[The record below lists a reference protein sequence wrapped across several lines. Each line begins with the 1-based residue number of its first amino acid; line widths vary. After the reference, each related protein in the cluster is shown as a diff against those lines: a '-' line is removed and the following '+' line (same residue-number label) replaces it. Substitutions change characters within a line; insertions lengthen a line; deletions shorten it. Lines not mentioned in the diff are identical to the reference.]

1 MSAALRIGVT
11 GLGTVGGGVVKLLGQ
26 QADILE
32 QRCGCRL
39 ELVAVSALEHDPDL
53 DLSAPRWFDDALA
66 LTADPEIDVVVE
78 LIGGAEGIAKAVA
91 ESAIANGKSLVT
103 ANKALIARH
112 GLALAQAAEAAGVQ
126 LCFEAAVAGGIPI
139 LKALKEGLAGN
150 RLSRVYGILNGTCNY
165 ILTEMQE
172 SGRSFAGVLQEAQA
186 LGYAEADPSFDIDG
200 VDAAHKL
207 AILTSVAF
215 GCPVDL
221 DALHVEGIREIT
233 AIDIAYA
240 AEFGY
245 AIKLLAI
252 AELTERGI
260 EQRVHPCLVAR
271 NAPIAHVDG
280 VFNAVVAEGDFID
293 QAIFEGHGAGRGPTA
308 SAVVSDLVD
317 IARDIRVPSFGLPVA
332 ALQERPLATMLDHVC
347 EYYVR
352 LMVLD
357 QPGVMAEIAAILR
370 DESVS
375 IESVVQRGRAPDEV
389 VPVIIITHDA
399 GEAAIRR
406 VLDQFGQLE
415 VVVEPPCLI
424 RIETL

>member
-112 GLALAQAAEAAGVQ
+112 GLALAQAAETAGVQ

-150 RLSRVYGILNGTCNY
+150 RLSRIYGILNGTCNY

-317 IARDIRVPSFGLPVA
+317 IARGIRVPSFGLPVA
-332 ALQERPLATMLDHVC
+332 ALQEQPLAAMLDHVC

-406 VLDQFGQLE
+406 VLDQFSQLE

>member
-357 QPGVMAEIAAILR
+357 QPGVMAEIAATLR

>member
-150 RLSRVYGILNGTCNY
+150 RLSRVYGILNGNCNY

-172 SGRSFAGVLQEAQA
+172 TGRSFAGVLQEAQA

-280 VFNAVVAEGDFID
+280 VFNAVVAEGDFVD

>member
-53 DLSAPRWFDDALA
+53 DLSAQRWFDDALA

>member
-1 MSAALRIGVT
+1 MNAPLRIGVA
-11 GLGTVGGGVVKLLGQ
+11 GLGTVGGGVVKLLSGQ
-26 QADILE
+26 TDILE
-32 QRCGCRL
+32 QRCGRKL
-39 ELVAVSALEHDPDL
+39 DLVAVSALERDPEL
-53 DLSAPRWFDDALA
+53 DLSQPRWFDDALA
-66 LTADPEIDVVVE
+66 MAADAEVDVVVE

-91 ESAIANGKSLVT
+91 EAAIANGKSLVT

-112 GLALAQAAEAAGVQ
+112 GLALAQAAEAAQVQ
-126 LCFEAAVAGGIPI
+126 LSFEAAVAGGIPI

-172 SGRSFAGVLQEAQA
+172 SGRNFAGVLQEAQA

-221 DALHVEGIREIT
+221 DALHVEGIREIS

-252 AELTERGI
+252 AEETERGI

-308 SAVVSDLVD
+308 SAVVADLAD
-317 IARDIRVPSFGLPVA
+317 IARGIRVPCFGLPVT
-332 ALQERPLATMLDHVC
+332 ALQERPLASMQDHVC

-357 QPGVMAEIAAILR
+357 KPGVMAEIAAILR

-389 VPVIIITHDA
+389 VPLIIITHDA

-406 VLDQFGQLE
+406 VLDKFGQLE

-424 RIETL
+424 RIENL

>member
-112 GLALAQAAEAAGVQ
+112 GLALAQAAETAGVQ

-317 IARDIRVPSFGLPVA
+317 IARGIRVPSFGLPVA
-332 ALQERPLATMLDHVC
+332 ALQEQPLAAMLDHVC

-406 VLDQFGQLE
+406 VLDQFSQLE

>member
-280 VFNAVVAEGDFID
+280 VINAVVAEGDFID

>member
-1 MSAALRIGVT
+1 MSQGLRIGVA
-11 GLGTVGGGVVKLLGQ
+11 GLGTVGGGVVRLLAS

-32 QRCGCRL
+32 QRCGRRL
-39 ELVAVSALEHDPDL
+39 ELAAVSALEHDPEL

-66 LTADPEIDVVVE
+66 LAADPEIDVVVE
-78 LIGGAEGIAKAVA
+78 LIGGANGIAKTVA
-91 ESAIANGKSLVT
+91 EAAIANGKSLVT
-103 ANKALIARH
+103 ANKALIAHH
-112 GLALAQAAEAAGVQ
+112 GLELARAAEAAGVE

-139 LKALKEGLAGN
+139 IKALREGLAGN

-172 SGRSFAGVLQEAQA
+172 SGRNFAGVLQEAQA
-186 LGYAEADPSFDIDG
+186 LGYAEADPSFDVDG

-215 GCPVDL
+215 GCPADL
-221 DALHVEGIREIT
+221 GAVHVEGIREIS

-245 AIKLLAI
+245 RIKLLAI
-252 AELTERGI
+252 AAKTERGI
-260 EQRVHPCLVAR
+260 EQRVHPCLVAK

-317 IARDIRVPSFGLPVA
+317 IARDNRLPAFGVPLENLVA
-332 ALQERPLATMLDHVC
+332 HPLATMADHVC

-357 QPGVMAEIAAILR
+357 QPGVMADIAAILR

-375 IESVVQRGRAPDEV
+375 IESVVQRGRAPGDV
-389 VPVIIITHDA
+389 VPLIIITHDA
-399 GEAAIRR
+399 REAVMGR
-406 VLDQFGQLE
+406 VLGKFGQLE
-415 VVVEPPCLI
+415 VVIEPPCLI